1 VDANGAVRV
10 ANRLDAGGGAI
21 SALFVPAEQAHR
33 RRMMTAIECTA
44 KAEGLI
50 ATASSMAEGP
60 LRAQLEATSKEWL
73 ALAIT
78 ARAQEDLQRVLLG
91 HEPT

>member
-1 VDANGAVRV
+1 MRTIPPCV
-10 ANRLDAGGGAI
+10 ANRLGAVGGAV
-21 SALFVPAEQAHR
+21 SALFVPTEQAHR
-33 RRMMTAIECTA
+33 HRMMTATECTA

-50 ATASSMAEGP
+50 AAASGMADGP

-73 ALAIT
+73 ALAVT

-91 HEPT
+91 HEPS